1 MQSSGVA
8 RITEI
13 VNEFEKQHG
22 KSSDMASTRLLVI
35 TNDLQKGKQPTAG
48 AQNGAMA
55 NSRMCTELD
64 RSIDLMKTFGRFCRI
79 AACEDGN
86 NAVELK
92 AYLAAKTVGRGR
104 AHQAA

>member
-1 MQSSGVA
+1 MTYKKENNRQQVPKM
-8 RITEI
+8 
-13 VNEFEKQHG
+13 VQWQY
-22 KSSDMASTRLLVI
+22 ST
-35 TNDLQKGKQPTAG
+35 
-48 AQNGAMA
+48 
-55 NSRMCTELD
+55 MCTELD